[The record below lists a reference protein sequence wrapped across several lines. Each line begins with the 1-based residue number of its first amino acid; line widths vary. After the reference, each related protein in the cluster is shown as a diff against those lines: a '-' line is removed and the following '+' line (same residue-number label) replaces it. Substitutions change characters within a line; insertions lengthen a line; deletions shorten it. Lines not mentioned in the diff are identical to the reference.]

1 MTAQPEYQTI
11 FEIGFRTFPWL
22 NAFQPLVFVV
32 IGFALFRF
40 SKSQYQ
46 KAIGLIIG
54 VFAIVFTILATT
66 AILPKGLD
74 QRSHYLTGPSTTVE
88 GVVEN
93 FHGAPQLGPSR
104 ESFTVSGVLFSYN
117 ALDPTACFHN
127 APIHRG
133 PMRNDLIVRITYES
147 ACIQKV
153 EVLR

>member
-1 MTAQPEYQTI
+1 MPVQPEYRTL

-22 NAFQPLVFVV
+22 NAFQPLVFVA

-40 SKSQYQ
+40 STSQYK
-46 KAIGLIIG
+46 KAIGSVMG

-66 AILPKGLD
+66 AILPKALE
-74 QRSHYLTGPSTTVE
+74 QRTHYLSGESATVE
-88 GVVEN
+88 GVVQN
-93 FHGAPQLGPSR
+93 FRGAPQLGPAR
-104 ESFTVSGVLFSYN
+104 ESFTVGGVLFSYN
-117 ALDPTACFHN
+117 ALDATACFHN

-133 PMRNDLIVRITYES
+133 PIRDDLTVRITYSS